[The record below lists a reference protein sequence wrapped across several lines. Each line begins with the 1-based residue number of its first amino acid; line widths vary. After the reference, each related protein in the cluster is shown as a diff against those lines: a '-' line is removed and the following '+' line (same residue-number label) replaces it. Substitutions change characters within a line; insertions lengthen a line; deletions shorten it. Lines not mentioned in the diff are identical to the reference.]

1 MKFTAIIQI
10 RYDETNYVV
19 NTCRKIIN
27 AKTLD
32 EAERMAVQDFQHG
45 HPFLH
50 CHLATVLKGDVEI
63 PKEFL

>member
-27 AKTLD
+27 AKTFD
-32 EAERMAVQDFQHG
+32 EAERIAVQDFQYG

-50 CHLATVLKGDVEI
+50 SHLAAVLKGDVEV